1 MQRMCNNAMQV
12 LANQVL
18 MVAKVIKEK
27 LDKETGRLNVY

>member
-12 LANQVL
+12 LENQVL